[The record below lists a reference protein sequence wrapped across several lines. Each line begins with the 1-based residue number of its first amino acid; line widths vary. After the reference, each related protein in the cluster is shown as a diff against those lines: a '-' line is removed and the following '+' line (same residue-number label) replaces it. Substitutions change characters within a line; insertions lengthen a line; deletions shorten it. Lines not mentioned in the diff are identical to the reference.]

1 MAYVVD
7 FDVVRKK
14 DKEILKIYCR
24 DNFSTEIT
32 EKELQEVPFLYKT
45 KDENVL
51 SNLTNASW
59 KKLRN
64 NIYLVKVKPK
74 IARNL
79 AKRFGL
85 DISINELISFK
96 CPKFSLLEKVGENLK
111 IGQCSLEDKIEYFGR
126 EKVLTMDIENF
137 SFNEEVY
144 CLGLLYEN
152 KGIVY
157 HTLAFNKNKIDNF
170 DVVKVESEKEI
181 LENFSKEINSFD
193 PYFLVLHWGQH
204 DFRILQKLGFKL
216 IRFRGKKERAREGMP
231 TKVKFLG
238 KNIADTSLIARAFL
252 PELPNFKL
260 ETLAKY
266 LLNVEI
272 KKYEIEQLDEMAI
285 KAKQNERVAE
295 EIIRYNINDLVITKK
310 IFDLFKEPL
319 IKISLGFKRNI
330 EDIVLGEKVENSFKI
345 FRQTKAEMLYKN
357 QSYGD
362 LLIFTRR
369 EQNFLSKTDFNK
381 IRKEV
386 MDRILDKC
394 FKQGLFNC
402 YVIYPLF
409 LQKIFYN
416 LPKPLEFLKGKENFE
431 KNIFAKAIDYFLAY
445 PLFEYYFIKTQNL
458 TNLDRWFGYAFMLD
472 RESGIVAVDKKIQE
486 IRENFRD
493 IFNAIINYGKYI
505 FIDYDIIDKD
515 YYTAKK
521 FWDLERQGFFNIVR
535 RGVCYSLDKEKI
547 VYYSNKLLFDEGF
560 ELSKKIPTRCELEQN
575 MLVEFF
581 YRLFEKGTRSAI
593 WYVFEMARKI
603 KDKEIDAELLAFK
616 GNVNKKPYEYINKT
630 FKAKI
635 AEQTEGKY
643 KLWLDKD
650 NNLTDKKEFM
660 SLEKYVEH
668 IANLF
673 DPIINPLYKNW
684 KKELYGQIEIFGI

>member
-1 MAYVVD
+1 MTYVVD

-24 DNFSTEIT
+24 DNFSTEII

-85 DISINELISFK
+85 DISVNELISFK

-111 IGQCSLEDKIEYFGR
+111 IGQCSLEEKIEYFGK
-126 EKVLTMDIENF
+126 EKVLTIDIENF

-181 LENFSKEINSFD
+181 LENFSKEVNRFD

-319 IKISLGFKRNI
+319 IKISLAFKRNI

-381 IRKEV
+381 IRKEI

-416 LPKPLEFLKGKENFE
+416 LHGLIEFLKGRENFE

-472 RESGIVAVDKKIQE
+472 RESGVRAVDKKIQE
-486 IRENFRD
+486 IRENFKD

-515 YYTAKK
+515 YYIAKR

-643 KLWLDKD
+643 KLWLDKE

-668 IANLF
+668 IVNLF